1 MTDIVIRYNRSSIN
15 PIEEY
20 AVVGPSKIHGFGLFA
35 KKLIPKGTVWWHARE
50 QDVMIITKDQFIILD
65 SSIKSPQIEN
75 FMTILLNYS
84 YCERDIDALIFIL
97 DNNRYV
103 NHSFKPNSGLTEDGT
118 GLRSVAQRDI
128 QIGEEIT
135 EDYSKYT
142 IFNWLK
148 KYNSFF
154 DPSCW

>member
-1 MTDIVIRYNRSSIN
+1 MTDIVIRYNPSSIN

-20 AVVGPSKIHGFGLFA
+20 AVVKPSKIHGFGLFA

-65 SSIKSPQIEN
+65 TSIKSPQIEN
-75 FMTILLNYS
+75 FMIILLNYS

-103 NHSFKPNSGLTEDGT
+103 NHSFKPNSGLPEDGT

-148 KYNSFF
+148 KYNEFF

>member
-20 AVVGPSKIHGFGLFA
+20 AVVRPSKIHGLGLFA

-50 QDVMIITKDQFIILD
+50 QDVMIITKEQFIMFD

-103 NHSFKPNSGLTEDGT
+103 NHSFNPNSGQPEDEPGIC
-118 GLRSVAQRDI
+118 SVALRDI

-154 DPSCW
+154 DPSGW

>member
-1 MTDIVIRYNRSSIN
+1 MTAEVIPYNPSSIN

-20 AVVGPSKIHGFGLFA
+20 AVVRPSKIHGFGLFA

-50 QDVMIITKDQFIILD
+50 QDVMIITKDQFIMFD
-65 SSIKSPQIEN
+65 SSAKSPQIEN

-84 YCERDIDALIFIL
+84 YCERDIEALIFIL